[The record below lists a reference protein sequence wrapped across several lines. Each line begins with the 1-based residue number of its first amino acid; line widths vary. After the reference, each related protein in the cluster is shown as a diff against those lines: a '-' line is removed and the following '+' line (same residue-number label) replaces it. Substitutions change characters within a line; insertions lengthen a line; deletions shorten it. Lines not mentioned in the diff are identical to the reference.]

1 MGAKALAGLAFAGGG
16 LIAVTSDAPP
26 PALHATSAAVHL
38 ASSDGNLFTDFA
50 NGLSSP
56 DAFANF
62 LAVFGPDLSGFLNN
76 TLDNLTAGLNL
87 GGLTSNLSSEL
98 TTGLAGITG
107 ASSTAGVQNIPY
119 NVLADIINVPYS
131 YSLGY
136 KEYAYAVG
144 PADTTG
150 GVPGWIPPGATVA
163 NGGVDPVTDQ
173 YTLGGTGSYYFE
185 SVGNTWGWDD
195 GNWAQV
201 DGLASLLV
209 PFPALTQPV
218 AYDLQYLAQAEI
230 VDGATVNCEFECADW
245 AGYLG
250 RWLHTPLGQVLSPGY
265 TFPTVIQNVA
275 SANTAVNT
283 TGVPGN
289 TPAGLAVIW
298 SGQTP
303 GPLENPFASV
313 YNNLTAS
320 PASDPIHIPNPV
332 TYEHNIIDLLYGD
345 VNSTFDPFITGSFV
359 YWGAPTLYTIPALL
373 GGFFQDLTGIP
384 NQFDFANS
392 GAEPAFGPTA
402 GPSSLLPGLAEGFQY
417 LLTGNGPDPTVP
429 GDHGLLGYL
438 NPSTYAEAFS
448 HNASMLSSGLS
459 GLLDSTGSA
468 SQLAP
473 DLTTLP
479 TMLLP

>member
-1 MGAKALAGLAFAGGG
+1 LAFVASS
-16 LIAVTSDAPP
+16 AVAATPVASPP
-26 PALHATSAAVHL
+26 DSPVANLDVGL
-38 ASSDGNLFTDFA
+38 ASSGSDLFTDFA

-56 DAFANF
+56 DAFADF
-62 LAVFGPDLSGFLNN
+62 LVKFGPDLSGFVNN
-76 TLDNLTAGLNL
+76 TLDNLTSGLNL
-87 GGLTSNLSSEL
+87 GGLTSDLSSSL
-98 TTGLAGITG
+98 TSDLAGLTG
-107 ASSTAGVQNIPY
+107 ASSTDGVQNIPY
-119 NVLADIINVPYS
+119 NVLADIINIPYS
-131 YSLGY
+131 ESLAY
-136 KEYAYAVG
+136 QEQAYALG

-195 GNWAQV
+195 GNWPQV
-201 DGLASLLV
+201 DGIASLLV
-209 PFPALTQPV
+209 PYPALTQPV
-218 AYDLQYLAQAEI
+218 AYDLQLLAQAEI
-230 VDGATVNCEFECADW
+230 IDGAEVNCEFECADW

-250 RWLHTPLGQVLSPGY
+250 RWFHTPLSTVLSPGY

-275 SANTAVNT
+275 SDNTAVDT

-289 TPAGLAVIW
+289 TPNGLDVIW
-298 SGQTP
+298 SGQQP
-303 GPLENPFASV
+303 GPLEDPFASV
-313 YNNLTAS
+313 MANLTAS

-332 TYEHNIIDLLYGD
+332 TFAENEIDLFYND
-345 VNSTFDPFITGSFV
+345 FNSTFDPFITGSFL

-384 NQFDFANS
+384 NQFTFANF

-402 GPSSLLPGLAEGFQY
+402 GPSSLLPGLAQGFQY

-438 NPSTYAEAFS
+438 DPSLGNGSTDLGT
-448 HNASMLSSGLS
+448 LSSDLS
-459 GLLDSTGSA
+459 SLLDLGTLSS
-468 SQLAP
+468 
-473 DLTTLP
+473 DLSSLLDPGTTSSD
-479 TMLLP
+479 LLSLF